1 MRFLLVLLLSL
12 ISWSVLSQNTR
23 LGRIRKA
30 VDSTGKYTPIKYL
43 AIEYAKGYAR
53 KLRFFEESDISF
65 QLNGNKTRYTGR
77 IEQIADS
84 TFFFTDEESHVTS
97 EIALKNVAMIFSPYR
112 HIPFVSKGAGTI
124 AAGGIMFSLI
134 DVLNQVQRNQPV
146 KLSPGLLAFS
156 GVCIGI
162 GLIAKPLSYPQYKIS
177 QKRRLVVR
185 FM

>member
-12 ISWSVLSQNTR
+12 MSWSVLSQNTR
-23 LGRIRKA
+23 LGRIRK
-30 VDSTGKYTPIKYL
+30 VIDSTGKYTPIKYL
-43 AIEYAKGYAR
+43 AIEHARGYGQ

-65 QLNGNKTRYTGR
+65 QLIGKNMRFTGR
-77 IEQIADS
+77 IEQITDS
-84 TFFFTDEESHVTS
+84 TFFFTDEDSHITS
-97 EIALKNVAMIFSPYR
+97 EIALKDIDMIFSPYR

-124 AAGGIMFSLI
+124 AAGGVMFSVI

-156 GVCIGI
+156 GLCIGI
-162 GLIAKPLSYPQYKIS
+162 GLIAKPLSYPKYKIS

>member
-1 MRFLLVLLLSL
+1 MRLLLVILLSL
-12 ISWSVLSQNTR
+12 TSLSILGQNER
-23 LGRIRKA
+23 LGRIRRA

-65 QLNGNKTRYTGR
+65 QLIGKNMRFTGR

-84 TFFFTDEESHVTS
+84 TFFFTDEDSHVTS
-97 EIALKNVAMIFSPYR
+97 EIALKDIDMIFSPYR

-124 AAGGIMFSLI
+124 AAGGVMFSLI

-162 GLIAKPLSYPQYKIS
+162 GLIAKPLSYPKYKIS